1 MLKNRVLDLIE
12 KSGSA
17 GLFFEEIQEGSKIK
31 TGKLKVI
38 LHRLMKEEK
47 IYHYLTSNKWK
58 LIGYKTRFQKE
69 SMRWSAG

>member
-1 MLKNRVLDLIE
+1 MLKNHVLDLIE

-38 LHRLMKEEK
+38 LHRLMKE
-47 IYHYLTSNKWK
+47 
-58 LIGYKTRFQKE
+58 
-69 SMRWSAG
+69 